1 MCIYNIYI
9 CKLYLYILIYIDRYR
24 GRYNVMYLYSICIV
38 HNDIDRWMDSNS
50 NYLGQVSVF
59 LFDISVGLSHLSHN
73 LQS

>member
-1 MCIYNIYI
+1 
-9 CKLYLYILIYIDRYR
+9 
-24 GRYNVMYLYSICIV
+24 MYLYSICIV
-38 HNDIDRWMDSNS
+38 HNDIDRWMDSSS